1 MTNEQQHL
9 ISYTAQGFWA
19 CAYNLYMRIWLDH
32 PEIMDHSSPQPLHF
46 YWRDTVAISVNLG
59 LALELFLKLLLY
71 QDCKKAVKTHCLSKL
86 YGAMSPEL
94 KKMIGNI
101 YRDTLKAE
109 GGVLLTFV
117 YAASVKQLKKLPKH
131 KLHKPPK
138 QPSPK
143 KLDTLSKLLN
153 FIDKEP
159 PKQPSPKKLDTLSK
173 LLNFIDKERLLFE
186 KRYES
191 FDFDSNK
198 WYPFFERL
206 FPLFSFVTNISY
218 VRKSSNGEWEYHG

>member
-153 FIDKEP
+153 FIDKE
-159 PKQPSPKKLDTLSK
+159 
-173 LLNFIDKERLLFE
+173 RLLFE

>member
-19 CAYNLYMRIWLDH
+19 CAYNLYMRIWSDH

-71 QDCKKAVKTHCLSKL
+71 QDCKKAVKTHSLSKL

-109 GGVLLTFV
+109 GGLVLTFV

-131 KLHKPPK
+131 KLHKLPK

-143 KLDTLSKLLN
+143 KLDTL
-153 FIDKEP
+153 I
-159 PKQPSPKKLDTLSK
+159 K

-191 FDFDSNK
+191 FNFDSNK

-218 VRKSSNGEWEYHG
+218 VRKSSNGEWEYQG

>member
-71 QDCKKAVKTHCLSKL
+71 QDCKKAVKTHSLSKL

-109 GGVLLTFV
+109 GGLVLTFV

-153 FIDKEP
+153 FIDKE
-159 PKQPSPKKLDTLSK
+159 
-173 LLNFIDKERLLFE
+173 RLLFE

-191 FDFDSNK
+191 FNFDSNK